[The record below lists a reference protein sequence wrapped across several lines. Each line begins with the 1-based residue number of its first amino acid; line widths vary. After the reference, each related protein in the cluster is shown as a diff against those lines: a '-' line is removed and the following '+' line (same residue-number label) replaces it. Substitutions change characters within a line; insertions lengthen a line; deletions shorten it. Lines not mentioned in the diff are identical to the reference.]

1 MTRPCSRSLLRAG
14 TEAWASLPRFVLSV
28 PACVLVATFLVGL
41 ALPAEAQLRDYGE
54 VVPSAAETEEG
65 LFHVHQ
71 HDQEL
76 LYEIPDSILGRD
88 MLLMSRYARTQE
100 GLATDGTSPG
110 GEMVVRWERQGDRIR
125 LRAISYQVD
134 ADPQMPVY
142 MAVERA
148 NFAPILASFDIQ
160 ARGNGSSVIDVS
172 DLYLGGADVFEMGAG
187 QRAQYGARGIDR
199 NRSEVTS
206 VRSFPINV
214 EVRTTLTYGA
224 DNPPSQSRGRTI
236 SAEMNHSMILLP
248 EEPKPRRWFD
258 ERVGLRGIAQ
268 LDYSREHQG
277 VERIEYIRRYW
288 LEPSDMEAYQRGEL
302 VEPVEPWVWYI
313 DPATPEEWIPWF
325 KEGILEWNEGFEEA
339 GFKNAVQVRVA
350 PTEEEDPEFSLLDAR
365 FSVIRYGATPI
376 RSANAGGDVVDP
388 RSGEVI
394 RAHMNMY
401 HGIMERMRWQ
411 LISQVGAA
419 NPQFQTNRLSE
430 EEMGEALRY
439 VVSHEKGHAVGFPHN
454 QRANFVFPVDSLRSA
469 EFTARMG
476 HSGSSVGRT
485 RFNYVAQPG
494 DGVDPRRRIGAWDRF
509 AIMWGYRPI
518 LEAGTPE
525 EEAGELNRWIVER
538 ADDPWFRFGAPLFG
552 MDVEWDPYRMTEGIS
567 DDPVHAARYGMLNL
581 EAATAALLDWVVED
595 GDDYYEIE
603 THYLQSLTQW
613 NRYAEHASAVVGGSE
628 THHKRVGEE
637 GRVFTEIPAETQ
649 REAFRFL
656 DEYVFQTPEWALDL
670 ELLRRIEHAGAV
682 ERIRAYQVLGVERML
697 NHARLARMIEQE
709 TFLGTE
715 TYTPA
720 EMLDDL
726 RGAVWREV
734 AGGGPIDTFRRNLQR
749 GYLDQAHHLLHEAE
763 SNSWSPPASGNLRV
777 SSNNDP
783 PLNAALHVGQ
793 SDIRPLIREQ
803 LQLLRDELTSALA
816 RGVDDRMTRI
826 HLEDAIQRIDR
837 AL

>member
-1 MTRPCSRSLLRAG
+1 MFAALRLTAALTVAAAFLLPTG
-14 TEAWASLPRFVLSV
+14 
-28 PACVLVATFLVGL
+28 
-41 ALPAEAQLRDYGE
+41 LPAQERSYAE
-54 VVPSAAETEEG
+54 VVPASAESREG
-65 LFHVHQ
+65 LFDVHRV
-71 HDQEL
+71 DDRL
-76 LYEIPDSILGRD
+76 LFEIPDSILGRD
-88 MLLMSRYARTQE
+88 MIVMSRYAAAQD
-100 GLATDGTSPG
+100 GLALG
-110 GEMVVRWERQGDRIR
+110 GANMAPNMVVRWEERNGRVF
-125 LRAISYQVD
+125 LRAHSHANT
-134 ADPQMPVY
+134 ADPEDNVHI
-142 MAVERA
+142 AVENS
-148 NFAPILASFDIQ
+148 NFAPVLAAFPVQ
-160 ARGNGSSVIDVS
+160 ARGAGGATRVVDVT
-172 DLYLGGADVFEMGAG
+172 DLYLGDHPAFSLPRN
-187 QRAQYGARGIDR
+187 QRSRLAVRGPDR
-199 NRSEVTS
+199 ERSWLEWA
-206 VRSFPINV
+206 RSFPINV
-214 EVRTTLTYGA
+214 EVRVVRSYAA
-224 DNPPSQSRGRTI
+224 DAPPSDTRGGTV
-236 SAEMNHSMILLP
+236 SFEVNHSMILLP
-248 EEPKPRRWFD
+248 EEPMMPRLYD
-258 ERVGLRGIAQ
+258 ERVGYISVAQ
-268 LDYSREHQG
+268 TNYSRDFQG
-277 VERIEYIRRYW
+277 VRESRYLRRYR
-288 LEPSDMEAYQRGEL
+288 LEPSDPEAFARGEL
-302 VEPVEPWVWYI
+302 VEPVKPWIWYI
-313 DPATPEEWIPWF
+313 DPATPAEWIPF
-325 KEGILEWNEGFEEA
+325 FEEGILEWNEGFEEA

-350 PTEEEDPEFSLLDAR
+350 PTEEEDPDFSLLDAR
-365 FSVIRYGATPI
+365 HSVIRYGATPI

-419 NPQFQTNRLSE
+419 NPQFQTSHLSE

-518 LEAGTPE
+518 LEATTPE
-525 EEAGELNRWIVER
+525 EEAAELDRWIVER
-538 ADDPWFRFGAPLFG
+538 ADDPWFRFGSPLFG

-581 EAATAALLDWVVED
+581 EAATAALLDWLVED

-613 NRYAEHASAVVGGSE
+613 NRYAEHASAVVGGTE

-637 GRVFTEIPAETQ
+637 GRVYTEIPAETQ

-670 ELLRRIEHAGAV
+670 ELLRQIEHAGAV

-709 TFLGTE
+709 TFLGSA

-726 RGAVWREV
+726 RRAVWREV
-734 AGGGPIDTFRRNLQR
+734 EGGGPIDTFRRNLQR
-749 GYLDQAHHLLHEAE
+749 GYLDQAHHLLHEAV
-763 SNSWSPPASGNLRV
+763 SDSWSPPASGNLRV
-777 SSNNDP
+777 SSNDDP

-803 LQLLRDELTSALA
+803 LQLLRDELTAALA
-816 RGVDDRMTRI
+816 GGVDDRMTRI
-826 HLEDAIQRIDR
+826 HLEDAVERIER